1 MKPVLTVAEMRAVDE
16 AAQRHTGLQTLIA
29 RAGTAVATEAISML
43 GGAYGK
49 RVVVVAGAGNN
60 GNDGRVAARLLAR
73 RGAGV
78 VVTEP
83 GAALDADRGRVDLLI
98 DAAFGTGFHGDYAA
112 PDPLGAPVL
121 AVDIPTGLG
130 ADLGVASAGAVR
142 ADRTVTFGAWKP
154 GLLLESGPDLAGHV
168 EVRTIGL
175 PVATAQPAMYL
186 IEDADVVALLPE
198 RGRNGHKW
206 VSAVMVVAGSP
217 GMYGA
222 PLFVARGA
230 GRAGAG
236 MVRLGVP
243 GADPATL
250 PAGSA
255 VVRRLPAEGF
265 DAGVL
270 EELGRFG
277 ALVVGPGIGVGAD
290 TAEAVRRL
298 VASARLP
305 TVVDADGL
313 TALGDAARAAEVI
326 AGRQGAPIVL
336 TPHDGEF
343 ARLAGEP
350 AGADR
355 VAAVRRLSDRLGAIV
370 LLKGSTTIVAT
381 PGGKVLL
388 SAAGSARLA
397 TAGTGDV
404 LSGLI
409 GAFLARGVAAEE
421 AAALAAHV
429 HGRAADR
436 GLREGLL
443 AEDLPELVAEVL
455 SSAAAERAGG
465 DGAGTATRPA
475 ASRTDRG

>member
-270 EELGRFG
+270 
-277 ALVVGPGIGVGAD
+277 VSPCSP
-290 TAEAVRRL
+290 RL
-298 VASARLP
+298 
-305 TVVDADGL
+305 
-313 TALGDAARAAEVI
+313 
-326 AGRQGAPIVL
+326 
-336 TPHDGEF
+336 
-343 ARLAGEP
+343 
-350 AGADR
+350 
-355 VAAVRRLSDRLGAIV
+355 
-370 LLKGSTTIVAT
+370 
-381 PGGKVLL
+381 
-388 SAAGSARLA
+388 
-397 TAGTGDV
+397 
-404 LSGLI
+404 
-409 GAFLARGVAAEE
+409 
-421 AAALAAHV
+421 
-429 HGRAADR
+429 
-436 GLREGLL
+436 
-443 AEDLPELVAEVL
+443 
-455 SSAAAERAGG
+455 
-465 DGAGTATRPA
+465 
-475 ASRTDRG
+475 